1 MDVEKILEMLEKEDV
16 PFNVFKRPQVAKESL
31 VSACNGDY
39 DAINRLL
46 EEDIA
51 IDERVY
57 NTRPAK
63 RFSRSSKESIGRVAK
78 ESLETEK
85 LSKFLDK
92 ALNTSTN
99 VIVTGNLAGT
109 GISSELK
116 NWANSVGVNL
126 YKVTSYD
133 NIPSSEV
140 VLLFDEFDRADRRE
154 VQQAK
159 SLMDRQNVLFSI
171 ILAQNSS
178 NVDATVRS
186 KSMTLNIDDILQGR
200 VAKEDST
207 PIGVYNPIP
216 SPVRKKANEET
227 LSDKMIRA
235 LDSGSATESTSEKSP
250 MKGSTDDIVKN
261 KPINFKSQNNK
272 FETQKA
278 PETGKACAMTE
289 KQTQKAAGEEL
300 ISTKE
305 DSIFPE
311 ELDFDT
317 AAFAELFGLNEEDIS
332 AMYVE
337 EEDNIPEHIEIRFKE
352 GENEVLLQLM
362 DDGSLIE
369 EVNAEIVENPRFSAS
384 IEQDDEGNYILLV
397 SDATDTVDE
406 ADDVVKSEE
415 DSEGLDEE
423 GLDRTEEFIEG
434 AGLDLDSEYANTHN
448 IKPAKDATTK
458 IKDPTQ
464 LPVNK

>member
-16 PFNVFKRPQVAKESL
+16 PFNIFKRPQVAKESL

-57 NTRPAK
+57 DTRPVK
-63 RFSRSSKESIGRVAK
+63 RFSKSSKESIG
-78 ESLETEK
+78 
-85 LSKFLDK
+85 
-92 ALNTSTN
+92 
-99 VIVTGNLAGT
+99 G
-109 GISSELK
+109 
-116 NWANSVGVNL
+116 
-126 YKVTSYD
+126 
-133 NIPSSEV
+133 
-140 VLLFDEFDRADRRE
+140 
-154 VQQAK
+154 
-159 SLMDRQNVLFSI
+159 
-171 ILAQNSS
+171 
-178 NVDATVRS
+178 
-186 KSMTLNIDDILQGR
+186 

-207 PIGVYNPIP
+207 PIGVDNPIP
-216 SPVRKKANEET
+216 SPVRKKADEET

-235 LDSGSATESTSEKSP
+235 LDSGSATESTTEKSP

-317 AAFAELFGLNEEDIS
+317 AAFAELFGLDEDDVS

-352 GENEVLLQLM
+352 GDNEVLLQLM

-369 EVNAEIVENPRFSAS
+369 EVNAEIVEDPRFSAS
-384 IEQDDEGNYILLV
+384 IEQDDEGKYILLV

-423 GLDRTEEFIEG
+423 GLDRTEEFVEG
-434 AGLDLDSEYANTHN
+434 AGLDLDSEYANTHD